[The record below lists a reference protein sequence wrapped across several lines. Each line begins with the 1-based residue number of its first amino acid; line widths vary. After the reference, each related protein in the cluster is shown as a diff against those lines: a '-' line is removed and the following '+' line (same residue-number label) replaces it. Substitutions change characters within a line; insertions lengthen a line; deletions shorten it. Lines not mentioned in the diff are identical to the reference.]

1 MSTVLG
7 RRKQS
12 GVDKREALHPLQ
24 DYVNARGAQAVPLFR
39 SICRTSCHCFL
50 VLCKL
55 NGKANPCSKTLALMS
70 NNRRCNPGK
79 NPPTSPK
86 ERLPSCV
93 LPLASPASF
102 FSLWKAGQNRFAF
115 GNLKTERQHSTK
127 HFCIFALW
135 QTISIKSCY
144 LSTETWVSA

>member
-1 MSTVLG
+1 MSTALG

-70 NNRRCNPGK
+70 NNRRCSPGK
-79 NPPTSPK
+79 NPPSKPRG
-86 ERLPSCV
+86 EAAFMRLAP
-93 LPLASPASF
+93 
-102 FSLWKAGQNRFAF
+102 G
-115 GNLKTERQHSTK
+115 
-127 HFCIFALW
+127 
-135 QTISIKSCY
+135 
-144 LSTETWVSA
+144 LSGLLLFLVES